1 MLWETSIRLRMVKFA
16 PVLTKNVKF
25 VLIMPKKQL
34 KSENS
39 SGTALQE
46 MESLSPGG
54 DLQAYINSVHSI
66 GILTSEEEKKLAE
79 DLYYRNDLDAAR
91 KLVLAHL
98 RFVIYIAK
106 TYSGYGLPEADLI
119 QEGNVGLMKAIRKF
133 NPEMGVR
140 LVSFA
145 VHWVKAEIHEYVLK
159 NWKIV
164 KIATTKAQRKL
175 FFNLRSKKKGLG
187 WLTEEEIELMA
198 KDLGVK
204 PSEVRE
210 MEKRLGGTDMSFDPL
225 ADSDDEEASFAPSQ
239 YLEDHDA
246 DPADIFEKENLDE
259 INTSQLYEAINSLD
273 DRSRDIIQDRWLA
286 DEKLTLHELADKYD
300 ISAERVRQ
308 IEKNAMKKVKQAF
321 SSGE

>member
-1 MLWETSIRLRMVKFA
+1 MAKKELKKEKKPGTGLQGMDA
-16 PVLTKNVKF
+16 LT
-25 VLIMPKKQL
+25 
-34 KSENS
+34 
-39 SGTALQE
+39 
-46 MESLSPGG
+46 PGG
-54 DLQAYINSVHSI
+54 DLQEYINSVHSI
-66 GILTSEEEKKLAE
+66 GVLTPEEEKKLAE

-106 TYSGYGLPEADLI
+106 SYSGYGLSEADLI
-119 QEGNVGLMKAIRKF
+119 QEGNIGLMKAIRKF

-175 FFNLRSKKKGLG
+175 FFNLRGKKKGLE
-187 WLTEEEIELMA
+187 WFTEEEIEQVA

-210 MEKRLGGTDMSFDPL
+210 MEKRLGGSDMSFDPL
-225 ADSDDEEASFAPSQ
+225 SESDDDEASFAPSQ
-239 YLEDHDA
+239 YLEDEDA
-246 DPADIFEKENLDE
+246 DPADIFEKESLTE
-259 INTSQLYEAINSLD
+259 ESTSQLYEAINQLD
-273 DRSRDIIQDRWLA
+273 DRSRDILQDRWLA
-286 DEKLTLHELADKYD
+286 DEKLTLHDLAEKYE

-308 IEKNAMKKVKQAF
+308 IEKNAMKKVKQSIA
-321 SSGE
+321 SSP

>member
-1 MLWETSIRLRMVKFA
+1 
-16 PVLTKNVKF
+16 
-25 VLIMPKKQL
+25 MPKKEL

-39 SGTALQE
+39 AGTALQE
-46 MESLSPGG
+46 MEALAPGG

-66 GILTSEEEKKLAE
+66 GVLTSEEEKKLAE

-98 RFVIYIAK
+98 RFVIYVAK

-140 LVSFA
+140 LISFA

-164 KIATTKAQRKL
+164 KIATTKPQRKL

-187 WLTEEEIELMA
+187 WLTEEEVESMA

-210 MEKRLGGTDMSFDPL
+210 MEKRLSGNDLPFDPL
-225 ADSDDEEASFAPSQ
+225 ADSDDDEASYSPSQ
-239 YLEDHDA
+239 YLEDEDA
-246 DPADIFEKENLDE
+246 NPADIFAKESLDE
-259 INTSQLYEAINSLD
+259 TNTSQLYEAINKLD
-273 DRSRDIIQDRWLA
+273 DRSRDILQDRWLA
-286 DEKLTLHELADKYD
+286 DEKLTLHELAEKYG

-308 IEKNAMKKVKQAF
+308 IEKNAMKKVKQSF
-321 SSGE
+321 SAGE

>member
-1 MLWETSIRLRMVKFA
+1 
-16 PVLTKNVKF
+16 
-25 VLIMPKKQL
+25 MPKKEL

-39 SGTALQE
+39 VGTALQE
-46 MESLSPGG
+46 MEALSPGG

-145 VHWVKAEIHEYVLK
+145 VHWVKAEMHEYVLK

-187 WLTEEEIELMA
+187 WLTEEEVEAMA

-204 PSEVRE
+204 PAEVKE
-210 MEKRLGGTDMSFDPL
+210 MEKRLSGIDMSFDPL
-225 ADSDDEEASFAPSQ
+225 SDSDDEEASYAPSQ
-239 YLEDHDA
+239 YLEDA
-246 DPADIFEKENLDE
+246 DSNPADIFEQDIHNAT
-259 INTSQLYEAINSLD
+259 NSTQLYEAINELD
-273 DRSRDIIQDRWLA
+273 DRSRDILQDRWLA
-286 DEKLTLHELADKYD
+286 DEKLTLHELAEKYN

-308 IEKNAMKKVKQAF
+308 IEKNAMKKVKQSF

>member
-1 MLWETSIRLRMVKFA
+1 
-16 PVLTKNVKF
+16 
-25 VLIMPKKQL
+25 MPKKEL

-39 SGTALQE
+39 AGTALQE
-46 MESLSPGG
+46 MESLTPGG

-187 WLTEEEIELMA
+187 WLTEEEVNAMA
-198 KDLGVK
+198 EDLGVK

-210 MEKRLGGTDMSFDPL
+210 MEKRLSGIDMPFDPL
-225 ADSDDEEASFAPSQ
+225 SDSDDDEASFAPSQ
-239 YLEDHDA
+239 YLEDSDA
-246 DPADIFEKENLDE
+246 DPAMIFEKDNFSEN
-259 INTSQLYEAINSLD
+259 NSSQLYEAINQLD
-273 DRSRDIIQDRWLA
+273 DRSRDILQDRWLA
-286 DEKLTLHELADKYD
+286 DEKLTLHELAEKYH

-308 IEKNAMKKVKQAF
+308 IEKNAMKKIKQSF

>member
-1 MLWETSIRLRMVKFA
+1 
-16 PVLTKNVKF
+16 
-25 VLIMPKKQL
+25 MPKKEL

-39 SGTALQE
+39 IGTALQE
-46 MESLSPGG
+46 MEALAPGG

-66 GILTSEEEKKLAE
+66 GILTPEEERKLAE

-106 TYSGYGLPEADLI
+106 TYSGYGLSEADLI

-187 WLTEEEIELMA
+187 WLTEEEVEAMA

-210 MEKRLGGTDMSFDPL
+210 MEKRLSGIDMPFDPL
-225 ADSDDEEASFAPSQ
+225 SDSDDDEASFSPSQ
-239 YLEDHDA
+239 YLEDMNA
-246 DPADIFEKENLDE
+246 NPADIFEKETFDE
-259 INTSQLYEAINSLD
+259 NNANQLYEAINQLD
-273 DRSRDIIQDRWLA
+273 DRSRDILQDRWLA
-286 DEKLTLHELADKYD
+286 DQKLTLHELAEKYE

-308 IEKNAMKKVKQAF
+308 IEKNAMKKVKQSF
-321 SSGE
+321 SKGD

>member
-1 MLWETSIRLRMVKFA
+1 MAKKEIKKDKIPGTS
-16 PVLTKNVKF
+16 
-25 VLIMPKKQL
+25 
-34 KSENS
+34 
-39 SGTALQE
+39 LQG
-46 MESLSPGG
+46 MDALSPGG

-66 GILTSEEEKKLAE
+66 GVLTPEEEKKLAE

-106 TYSGYGLPEADLI
+106 SYSGYGLSEADLI
-119 QEGNVGLMKAIRKF
+119 QEGNIGLMKAIRKF

-175 FFNLRSKKKGLG
+175 FFNLRSKKKGLE
-187 WLTEEEIELMA
+187 WFTEEEIEQVA

-210 MEKRLGGTDMSFDPL
+210 MEKRLSGSDMSFDPL
-225 ADSDDEEASFAPSQ
+225 SESDDDEASFAPSQ
-239 YLEDHDA
+239 YLEDEEA
-246 DPADIFEKENLDE
+246 NPADIFENQSNSEE
-259 INTSQLYEAINSLD
+259 NTSQLYEAINQLD
-273 DRSRDIIQDRWLA
+273 DRSRDILQDRWLA
-286 DEKLTLHELADKYD
+286 DEKMTLHDLAEKYE

-308 IEKNAMKKVKQAF
+308 IEKNAMKKVKQSIA
-321 SSGE
+321 SGL